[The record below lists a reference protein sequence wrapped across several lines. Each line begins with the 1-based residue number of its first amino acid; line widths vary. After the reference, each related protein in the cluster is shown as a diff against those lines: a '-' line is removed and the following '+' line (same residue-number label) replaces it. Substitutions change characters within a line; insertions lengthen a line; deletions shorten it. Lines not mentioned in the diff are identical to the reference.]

1 MCMYVHML
9 LYLVSVI
16 CKYTYNHSQD
26 LENTDWGD
34 VFSPPEIFSQ
44 GLNSDLRNLWHKFKM
59 RSHRFCSLF

>member
-16 CKYTYNHSQD
+16 CKYTYKHSQD
-26 LENTDWGD
+26 LENTDWDD

-44 GLNSDLRNLWHKFKM
+44 GLNSDRRNLWHKFKT
-59 RSHRFCSLF
+59 RSHCFGLLF